1 MASIGALTTYILD
14 LILFGFSSTA
24 VAVYG
29 AYFKLQSFIF
39 MPVFGLNNGMVPIV
53 AFNYGAQKPERIHKT
68 FRIAMTYAVA
78 IMLLGLLVFQLFP
91 AILLALFDASPEM
104 IAIGVPALRRISLCF
119 VFAGICIISSSTC
132 QALGYSIYG
141 MLISI
146 ARQIVV
152 LIPCAYLLS
161 KTGVLDNIWL
171 AFPIAE
177 IMSLAMSLSL
187 LRRALKKTGML
198 LPKKV

>member
-1 MASIGALTTYILD
+1 MD
-14 LILFGFSSTA
+14 VILFGFSSTA

-53 AFNYGAQKPERIHKT
+53 AFNYGAQKPERIHRT
-68 FRIAMTYAVA
+68 FRIAMAYAFG
-78 IMLLGLLVFQLFP
+78 IMMVGLLIFQCFP
-91 AILLALFDASPEM
+91 NALLTLFDASPEM
-104 IAIGVPALRRISLCF
+104 MVIGVHALRRISLAF
-119 VFAGICIISSSTC
+119 VFAGICIICSSTC

-141 MLISI
+141 MFISFT
-146 ARQIVV
+146 RQIVV

-161 KTGVLDNIWL
+161 RTGVLDNVWF

-177 IMSLAMSLSL
+177 IASLALSL
-187 LRRALKKTGML
+187 VFLRTALRKTGML
-198 LPKKV
+198 LPKQ

>member
-1 MASIGALTTYILD
+1 
-14 LILFGFSSTA
+14 
-24 VAVYG
+24 
-29 AYFKLQSFIF
+29 
-39 MPVFGLNNGMVPIV
+39 
-53 AFNYGAQKPERIHKT
+53 
-68 FRIAMTYAVA
+68 MTYAVA
-78 IMLLGLLVFQLFP
+78 IMLLGFLIFQLFP
-91 AILLALFDASPEM
+91 ATLLALFDASPEM
-104 IAIGVPALRRISLCF
+104 VAIGVPALRRISLCF

-161 KTGVLDNIWL
+161 KTGILDNIWL

-177 IMSLAMSLSL
+177 IMSLAMSVSL
-187 LRRALKKTGML
+187 LRRALRNTGML
-198 LPKKV
+198 LPKKE